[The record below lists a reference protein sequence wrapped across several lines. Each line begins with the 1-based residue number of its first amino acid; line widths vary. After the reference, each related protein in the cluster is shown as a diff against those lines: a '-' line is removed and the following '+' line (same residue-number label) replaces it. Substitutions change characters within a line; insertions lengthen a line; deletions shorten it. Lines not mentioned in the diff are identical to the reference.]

1 MKMKMFVVTLLLSA
15 GVMNNAFAQDDDQ
28 CKTNSSISHEAVRAG
43 NFKDAY
49 TPWKAVLKDCPTLR
63 YYTYTDG
70 FAILKDFLKNSKK
83 ESPEYKA
90 YFDEL
95 MAVHDQLIKF
105 QPEFAKTLKG
115 VSSQAR
121 LTSNKGLDYLTY
133 APEVDNNFIYEL
145 FKKTTAEEKSN
156 ASPAALFRVMQTSF
170 NKLKTDE
177 SHKEQFIQDYLN
189 TMEWTEQALAAAEK
203 DTQKSALETVKG
215 NLDALFVNSGAAD
228 CESLQGIYGPKVEE
242 NKADLEYLKKVIEI
256 MRNMKCTESEAYFQA
271 ATYVHAI
278 EPSAES
284 AAGCAAMAYKKGD
297 MDTAVKFFD
306 EAISLETDEIKK
318 ADMAY
323 RAAAI
328 LYTAKKFGPS
338 RNYAQKALSSNPN
351 LGGAY
356 ILIATLYASSPKWS
370 EEAVLNKCT
379 YYLVIDK
386 LQRAKAVDPSL
397 TDEVNKLINNYTPHL
412 PAASD
417 LFMLG
422 YKAGDTITIGGW
434 IGESTR
440 IR

>member
-15 GVMNNAFAQDDDQ
+15 GVMTAFAQDDDQ

-70 FAILKDFLKNSKK
+70 FAILKALLKELKK
-83 ESPEYKA
+83 DSPEYKA
-90 YFDEL
+90 YFEEL
-95 MAVHDQLIKF
+95 MAVHDQLIQY
-105 QPEFAKTLKG
+105 QPEFAKTLRG
-115 VSSQAR
+115 VASQAR
-121 LTSNKGLDYLTY
+121 LTSNKGMDYMNL
-133 APEVDNNFIYEL
+133 APEVDANFIYDL
-145 FKKTTAEEKSN
+145 FKKSVTEEKEK
-156 ASPAALFRVMQTSF
+156 ASAAALFYLMQTSY
-170 NKLKTDE
+170 NKLQADE
-177 SHKEQFIQDYLN
+177 NHKEEFIQDYLN
-189 TMEWTEQALAAAEK
+189 ITEWTDQALAAAEK
-203 DTQKSALETVKG
+203 ETQKTAYERVKG

-228 CESLQGIYGPKVEE
+228 CASLQGIYGPKVES
-242 NKADLEYLKKVIEI
+242 NKTDLVYLKKVIII
-256 MRNMKCTESEAYFQA
+256 MKNMKCTESEAYFQA
-271 ATYVHAI
+271 STYVHAI

-297 MDTAVKFFD
+297 LDTAVKFFD
-306 EAISLETDEIKK
+306 QAVSLETDEAKK

-328 LYTAKKFGPS
+328 LYTAKKFGQS
-338 RNYAQKALSSNPN
+338 RTYAQKALNANPN

-370 EEAVLNKCT
+370 DEPVLNKCT
-379 YYLVIDK
+379 YYLIIDK
-386 LQRAKAVDPSL
+386 LQKAKAVDPSL
-397 TDEVNKLINNYTPHL
+397 TDEANKLINSYSAHL